1 MVLTIYTIENGKSVN
16 DTIGTGKP
24 DIDRRSMKTQCSKT
38 IASWSS
44 GALKHREPFLSYDA
58 SYVHSCNWKTLPRLS
73 KRRDALIQNSYI
85 ESLEASESFN
95 STLYLFYIT
104 YMFDPLFVSLSIS
117 SSTFQSD
124 SHKDWKWLYSK
135 DGDGGLVMEL
145 EAGDGDVQEGHGSD
159 SVVTNSCRMSSIWIA
174 VARSSDCWRIGS
186 CIMTFNT
193 PGQRCLISLKRS
205 SHPIVSLR
213 NR

>member
-1 MVLTIYTIENGKSVN
+1 MSTRSNTIALFMVLTIYTIENGKSVN

-58 SYVHSCNWKTLPRLS
+58 SYVHSCNWKTLPRPT

-95 STLYLFYIT
+95 SILYLFTLLICLTHCLSLYLSALL
-104 YMFDPLFVSLSIS
+104 LFNLTHTRIEND
-117 SSTFQSD
+117 STA
-124 SHKDWKWLYSK
+124 K
-135 DGDGGLVMEL
+135 M
-145 EAGDGDVQEGHGSD
+145 A
-159 SVVTNSCRMSSIWIA
+159 MA
-174 VARSSDCWRIGS
+174 A
-186 CIMTFNT
+186 
-193 PGQRCLISLKRS
+193 
-205 SHPIVSLR
+205 
-213 NR
+213 